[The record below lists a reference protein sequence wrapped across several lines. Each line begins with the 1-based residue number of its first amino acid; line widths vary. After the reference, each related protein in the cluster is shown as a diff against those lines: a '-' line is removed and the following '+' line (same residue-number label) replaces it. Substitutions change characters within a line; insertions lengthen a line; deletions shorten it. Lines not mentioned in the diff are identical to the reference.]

1 MNFSSQTTIVLGTLA
16 LLACTARQDLG
27 NRAPSDPEPSGS
39 AVASAP
45 ETDDRTTADPGDQLS
60 SSAPPRTTT
69 EDDDDDD
76 APSPSAPTYFAGP
89 LGFTARDAYSFDR
102 FSPTG
107 NRQTRGIMVTSFVSA
122 CDKAKANAGTKV
134 LHIVFSP
141 DVAAIPSTGVYPI
154 SDTFGEGPMAIARV
168 WTVSAAG
175 CSGMSL
181 DGGHFVS
188 GNITLTRS
196 DATGLEGTFEGT
208 LVGETNALG
217 VVTGHFVAPRCRPHQ
232 GACNP

>member
-27 NRAPSDPEPSGS
+27 NRAPSEPEPSGS
-39 AVASAP
+39 DVASAA
-45 ETDDRTTADPGDQLS
+45 ETDDRTAATPGDQLP
-60 SSAPPRTTT
+60 SSAPPPT
-69 EDDDDDD
+69 EDEENEE
-76 APSPSAPTYFAGP
+76 APSPDAPTYFSGP

-168 WTVSAAG
+168 WTVNAAG

-208 LVGETNALG
+208 LVGQASALG
-217 VVTGHFVAPRCRPHQ
+217 VVTGHFVAPRCGPHE